1 MDALENYSA
10 GDKDPDLSRERIRVW
25 SRKYLSNNKELM
37 VLLAR
42 KDHRAREDTVR
53 ALAGS
58 GVLFTEWDIETLFIC
73 GCPREL
79 LCREDISSSDSWNQ
93 AVQKC
98 FPAWQELP
106 KPLDRQQPGSRPAHN
121 GFMTAMLLLIA
132 VAAAVP
138 GTVLWILGAGT
149 AAFYGIIA
157 GALWRPVC
165 MSYCGFQR
173 RGSLLYG
180 DGRTGDSSA

>member
-1 MDALENYSA
+1 
-10 GDKDPDLSRERIRVW
+10 
-25 SRKYLSNNKELM
+25 M

-180 DGRTGDSSA
+180 DGRTGDSSAGFCTESEPALGKEKYYPSLWDLHQ